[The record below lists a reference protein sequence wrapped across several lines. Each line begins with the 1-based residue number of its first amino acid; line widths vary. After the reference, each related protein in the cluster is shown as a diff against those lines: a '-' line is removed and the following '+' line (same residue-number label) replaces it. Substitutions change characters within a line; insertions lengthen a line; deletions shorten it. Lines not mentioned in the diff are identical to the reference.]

1 MDGPGVTSPPK
12 GVQVRHARKVLEEL
26 VDPLVVER
34 LRELGRMA
42 READMSAYL
51 VGGMV
56 RDLLLRSE
64 NLDVDVVVEG
74 DGIGLARQA
83 ARKWN
88 ATLRIHQ
95 AFGTA
100 KLIFPDGLDL
110 DIATARTEYYH
121 EPAALPSVEQSS
133 LKLDLSRRDFTMNS
147 LALRLEPD
155 SFGEVIDFFG
165 GFSDIKN
172 RTIRI
177 LHNLS
182 FVEDP
187 TRIMRAT
194 RFSLRF
200 GFELG
205 SQTRKF
211 LSASVRNGFL
221 AQARGPRLLREL
233 RMVLEECDPVEAL
246 ETLEELGVLAAFH
259 PKMHYRG
266 KSLALTQAVVEV
278 LAWFEL
284 LYHDR
289 EVKPWMLFIMALLA
303 PLEAEEAKAWAR
315 EFGVADREGGD
326 LIEAVGAA
334 RETLEK
340 LTKVFFATDEPPQ
353 SKIHGACVETG
364 TEALLFAMAAT
375 RDERK
380 RRAISLYF
388 TRLSSISTIVSG
400 GDLKELG
407 IPPGPVYRELLRG
420 LLDHKL
426 DTRIT
431 TRREEL
437 AWVADER
444 KKRGI

>member
-1 MDGPGVTSPPK
+1 M
-12 GVQVRHARKVLEEL
+12 
-26 VDPLVVER
+26 
-34 LRELGRMA
+34 
-42 READMSAYL
+42 
-51 VGGMV
+51 
-56 RDLLLRSE
+56 
-64 NLDVDVVVEG
+64 
-74 DGIGLARQA
+74 
-83 ARKWN
+83 
-88 ATLRIHQ
+88 
-95 AFGTA
+95 
-100 KLIFPDGLDL
+100 
-110 DIATARTEYYH
+110 
-121 EPAALPSVEQSS
+121 
-133 LKLDLSRRDFTMNS
+133 
-147 LALRLEPD
+147 
-155 SFGEVIDFFG
+155 
-165 GFSDIKN
+165 
-172 RTIRI
+172 RI
-177 LHNLS
+177 LLNLS

-266 KSLALTQAVVEV
+266 KSMALTQAVVEV

-284 LYHDR
+284 LYHER
-289 EVKPWMLFIMALLA
+289 EVKPWMLFIMALLT
-303 PLEAEEAKAWAR
+303 PLEVEEAKAWTR

-340 LTKVFFATDEPPQ
+340 LKKVFLKTDAPPQ

-407 IPPGPVYRELLRG
+407 IPPGPVYRELLGG